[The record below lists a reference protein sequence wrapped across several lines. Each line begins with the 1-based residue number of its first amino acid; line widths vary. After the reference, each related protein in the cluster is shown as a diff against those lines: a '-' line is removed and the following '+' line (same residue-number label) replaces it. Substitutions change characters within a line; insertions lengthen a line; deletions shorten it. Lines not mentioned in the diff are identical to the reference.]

1 MTERRVVVTG
11 IGTINPLGNNIE
23 EYFSNLEKGV
33 SGAAPITH
41 FDAEKF
47 KTKFACEVKNY
58 DSNLYFDRKEVRKYD
73 LFTQY
78 ALIAATQAVEDSA
91 LDLETVDKEQVG
103 VIWSSGIG
111 GIKSFFDECLGWA
124 AGDGTPRFSPF
135 FIPRMISDIAAGFIS
150 MKYGFMGPNY
160 CTVSACAS
168 SNHGMIAAFDA
179 IRYGKADVMVAGGSE
194 AAVNE
199 PSVGGFNSM
208 QALSTRNDDPQHA
221 SRPFDKDRDGF
232 VIGEGAG
239 ALIFEEYEHAKARGA
254 KIYCEIIGG
263 GASAD
268 AYHFTAPHPE
278 GKGAMKSMRDAIKD
292 AGIKPEDIDYVNVHG
307 TSTPAGDIPEL
318 KAVAGVL
325 GDHVYN
331 VNISSTK
338 SMTGHLLGAAGAA
351 EALAC
356 IFAITHGV
364 VPPTINCENLD
375 PEIDPNLNLTLN
387 KAQKRD
393 VKCALSNTFGFGGH
407 NSSIIFR
414 KVVDDMF
421 GFIPNNIELY
431 KLALIHKSASLVLED
446 GRPINNERLE
456 FLGDA
461 VIEAV
466 TSDYLF
472 IEYPDRDEG
481 FLTQLRSKIVSRQS
495 LNELAVKIG
504 LDRHVISNA
513 STSITQKH
521 IYGDAFEAM
530 IGAVYLDQGYE
541 FTNRLLINRIYFQAL
556 NLDELTESETD
567 FKSRLIEWCQKN
579 HLKIVFRTGNDK
591 EYSSNHPVFYSTV
604 LVDGIEV
611 GHGSGE
617 SKKEAEQHA
626 AFSVAEYMTDEQCA
640 SLLDRVDRLT
650 Q

>member
-1 MTERRVVVTG
+1 MFDFILRPLRRNFG
-11 IGTINPLGNNIE
+11 
-23 EYFSNLEKGV
+23 
-33 SGAAPITH
+33 
-41 FDAEKF
+41 
-47 KTKFACEVKNY
+47 
-58 DSNLYFDRKEVRKYD
+58 R
-73 LFTQY
+73 
-78 ALIAATQAVEDSA
+78 
-91 LDLETVDKEQVG
+91 DK
-103 VIWSSGIG
+103 
-111 GIKSFFDECLGWA
+111 A
-124 AGDGTPRFSPF
+124 
-135 FIPRMISDIAAGFIS
+135 
-150 MKYGFMGPNY
+150 YY
-160 CTVSACAS
+160 
-168 SNHGMIAAFDA
+168 
-179 IRYGKADVMVAGGSE
+179 
-194 AAVNE
+194 
-199 PSVGGFNSM
+199 
-208 QALSTRNDDPQHA
+208 
-221 SRPFDKDRDGF
+221 
-232 VIGEGAG
+232 
-239 ALIFEEYEHAKARGA
+239 
-254 KIYCEIIGG
+254 KI
-263 GASAD
+263 
-268 AYHFTAPHPE
+268 
-278 GKGAMKSMRDAIKD
+278 
-292 AGIKPEDIDYVNVHG
+292 
-307 TSTPAGDIPEL
+307 
-318 KAVAGVL
+318 
-325 GDHVYN
+325 
-331 VNISSTK
+331 
-338 SMTGHLLGAAGAA
+338 
-351 EALAC
+351 
-356 IFAITHGV
+356 
-364 VPPTINCENLD
+364 
-375 PEIDPNLNLTLN
+375 
-387 KAQKRD
+387 
-393 VKCALSNTFGFGGH
+393 
-407 NSSIIFR
+407 
-414 KVVDDMF
+414 VDDMF

-513 STSITQKH
+513 STSISQKH

-579 HLKIVFRTGNDK
+579 HLKIVFRKGNDK
-591 EYSSNHPVFYSTV
+591 GYSSNHPVFYSTV

-611 GHGSGE
+611 GHGSGD